1 MANGDGLDPG
11 TGLAPEAVEKAD
23 FDTVRRGYAPERVR
37 SRLREVAEEIR
48 RLNGLVA
55 SLQERIAE
63 FEATPPA
70 KLESARVAEAL
81 GEEAARLLQAARDAA
96 QERVERAEAES
107 DEITG
112 KARVAAAAIVEQGRE
127 QGAEMVVE
135 ARNVRERILSDLARK
150 RHAHRAEVEQL
161 RVIRD
166 RLLEALSI
174 CSEGLDGW
182 ISDLVQVGPQAAAA
196 AERAGLRIAAEP
208 KPSVGEMEAEIHAAR
223 LAGLPLDVG
232 YGQATSDDE
241 AAAAGTDSG
250 PEEAPGVGDLSA
262 DAEGTE
268 PDEPAGVEEMEE
280 REELEELEELDE
292 LDETSGYVEI
302 VGYEDDPPEPSGS
315 AAVGLYDVEAEY
327 AFEFDAGPGP
337 VQEQAPDLEAD
348 LPTVADD
355 APEPALQVAASSDA
369 DAIFARLRSITSGP
383 ASEPSPEREELPPAT
398 ASGQEARVAAPAVD
412 ESGEEAPA
420 GEAPAEPEASEPEA
434 SEPEASEPDDLMSAA
449 RAVAVGG
456 IARRLKRLVVDEQ
469 GELLDAMRRSG
480 SRALRGVIAADTDAY
495 TRAALEPLQDFA
507 SDIDVSIDDID
518 LKAAGAAIVSVLVE
532 PVRARLSELVEDTDD
547 LDELGSAVRSIYRES
562 RSRRAEA
569 AAEAAFAAGWPEA
582 AS

>member
-55 SLQERIAE
+55 LLQERIAE
-63 FEATPPA
+63 FEATPS
-70 KLESARVAEAL
+70 KELESARVAEAL
-81 GEEAARLLQAARDAA
+81 GDEAARLLQAARDAA
-96 QERVERAEAES
+96 HERVERAEAES

-112 KARVAAAAIVEQGRE
+112 KARVAGAAIVEEGRE
-127 QGAEMVVE
+127 HGAEMVVE
-135 ARNVRERILSDLARK
+135 ARNVRERILADLARK

-208 KPSVGEMEAEIHAAR
+208 KPTVGEMEAEIHAAR

-250 PEEAPGVGDLSA
+250 PEEAPGVGDLPA
-262 DAEGTE
+262 DADGTE

-280 REELEELEELDE
+280 RKELEELEELDE

-302 VGYEDDPPEPSGS
+302 VGYEDDPPETSGS
-315 AAVGLYDVEAEY
+315 AAVGLYDVEAESV
-327 AFEFDAGPGP
+327 FEFDAGPGP

-348 LPTVADD
+348 LSTVADD

-412 ESGEEAPA
+412 ESGEAAPA
-420 GEAPAEPEASEPEA
+420 GEAPAEPEASDPA
-434 SEPEASEPDDLMSAA
+434 AEASEPDDLMSAA

-480 SRALRGVIAADTDAY
+480 SRALRGVIAADTGAY

-532 PVRARLSELVEDTDD
+532 PVRARLGELVEDTDD